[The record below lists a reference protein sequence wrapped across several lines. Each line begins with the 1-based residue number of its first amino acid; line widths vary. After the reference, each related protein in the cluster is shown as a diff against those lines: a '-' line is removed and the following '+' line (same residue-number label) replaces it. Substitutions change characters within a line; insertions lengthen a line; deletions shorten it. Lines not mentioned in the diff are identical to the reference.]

1 MVANPFEVLDA
12 KQDLNAGDDIMWVF
26 TQIRELAD
34 NGVAGTRKSSCF
46 LHLSASFGVWSS
58 QNWALFIWSYALAW
72 FLANDCVKLLAC
84 RIFDPVKSGSVSDGT
99 RLMPLAPLK
108 GST

>member
-1 MVANPFEVLDA
+1 VVVNLFKVFDA
-12 KQDLNAGDDIMWVF
+12 KQDLNTGDDIMRVL
-26 TQIRELAD
+26 THIRDLAD
-34 NGVAGTRKSSCF
+34 NDVAGTRKSPCF

-84 RIFDPVKSGSVSDGT
+84 RIFDPVKSGSVSDGK